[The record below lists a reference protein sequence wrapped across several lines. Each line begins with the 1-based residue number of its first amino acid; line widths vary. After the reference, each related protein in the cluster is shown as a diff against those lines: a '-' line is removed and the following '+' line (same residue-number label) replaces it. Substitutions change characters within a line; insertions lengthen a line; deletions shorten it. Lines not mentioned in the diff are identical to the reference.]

1 MTRSWILPAA
11 ALLAALCSCTPPAPP
26 AQAAVPLPDSTQSPQ
41 ALLQALSMQI
51 QAKPQDY
58 ALRYD
63 RSQRYY
69 QLDSLPQA
77 VADADAALSLFPQS
91 PDLHYWR
98 GFLAYAQSDTAR
110 AMQSYREAAR
120 LGSQEPE
127 VYYQMGQLFFFQ
139 EKYPQALACYRKAME
154 FNDAE
159 PMYVFA
165 QGFLEERRGSRSD
178 AVRHYRRAIELDSNF
193 AKAYT
198 QLHDLYLTRFEN
210 EDEAMR
216 YNALLLQR
224 QPTHPL
230 ASFNLGSYHLR
241 RAMNIDPERRPEEFG
256 RHLNEAVTQFTI
268 STNKDPGFLL
278 AWYNRGY
285 SYYLGRQRMQEAI
298 ESFGNVLK
306 IKPDYG
312 PAYFMLGSI
321 YEQAGDLQTALSY
334 YRQALHYQ
342 PDGDGFREAVLEL
355 ESRLR

>member
-1 MTRSWILPAA
+1 MTNPWLLLMPALVA
-11 ALLAALCSCTPPAPP
+11 ACCACTPPAPP
-26 AQAAVPLPDSTQSPQ
+26 AQAAASLPDSTLTPQ
-41 ALLQALSMQI
+41 DQLRALGLQI

-63 RSQRYY
+63 RSQLYY
-69 QLDSLPQA
+69 QLDSLRQA
-77 VADADAALSLFPQS
+77 VSDADAALGLFPQS

-110 AMQSYREAAR
+110 AMQGYREAAR

-139 EKYPQALACYRKAME
+139 EKYPQALAYYRKAME

-165 QGFLEERRGSRSD
+165 QGFLEERRGSRSE

-198 QLHDLYLTRFEN
+198 QLHDLYLARFEN

-216 YNALLLQR
+216 YNALLLRR

-256 RHLNEAVTQFTI
+256 RHLNEAVAQFTI
-268 STNKDPGFLL
+268 ASNKDPGFLL

-298 ESFGNVLK
+298 ESFGKVLE
-306 IKPDYG
+306 IKPDYA
-312 PAYFMLGSI
+312 PACFMLGSI
-321 YEQAGDLQTALSY
+321 YEQAGDLQTALGY
-334 YRQALHYQ
+334 YRQALQYQ